1 MSIDLTPAVKRAFAA
16 CKATDRAFKKLSAR
30 DVLAHEKH
38 RDTLPGD
45 GEHCNRKECPV
56 HRVQLALRRQRNAI
70 AKAEGK
76 GETQ

>member
-16 CKATDRAFKKLSAR
+16 CRTLATVAENYLTGKQSRWLGKPR
-30 DVLAHEKH
+30 HEDVLRQVKGA
-38 RDTLPGD
+38 
-45 GEHCNRKECPV
+45 
-56 HRVQLALRRQRNAI
+56 RRAI